1 MQIPI
6 ARPSL
11 GPEEAEAVNAV
22 LASGIIAEGPIT
34 RSFEY
39 EFATYCGAAHAVA
52 VNNGTA
58 ALHAALLAAGVGPG
72 DEVIV
77 PAFTFFAT
85 ASSVSMTGAK
95 PVFADVLR
103 DTCCIDPDSVYD
115 RITEKTKAIIGVHL
129 YGQPC
134 DAFLLREICSDRG
147 LIFIEDVAQAHGAE
161 INGAKVGSIGDLA
174 CFSFYATKNMA
185 TGEGGMVTTGSAE
198 LHNRLRRIINHG
210 QSEKYIHTEIG
221 YNYRMTDIAAAIG
234 RVQLSKL
241 DEFIRVRQENA
252 AYFNEHI
259 GVHGIITPV
268 VAPGR
273 SHVWH
278 QYVIRVTDDAPLSRE
293 GLMAYY
299 LKEKGIGSAI
309 HYPIPLHRQPVFT
322 LIGSERGITC
332 PVADELAETVL
343 SLPVHPGVG
352 AAERQYIVDSL
363 NKL

>member
-11 GPEEAEAVNAV
+11 GPEEAEAVTAV
-22 LASGIIAEGPIT
+22 LSSGIIAEGPVT
-34 RSFEY
+34 KTFEH
-39 EFATYCGAAHAVA
+39 EFAAYSGAAHAVA

-72 DEVIV
+72 DEVVV
-77 PAFTFFAT
+77 PAFSFFAT
-85 ASSVSMTGAK
+85 ASSVAMTGAK
-95 PVFADVLR
+95 PVFSDVLR
-103 DTCCIDPDSVYD
+103 DTYCIDPDSVYD
-115 RITEKTKAIIGVHL
+115 RITEQTKAVIGVHL

-134 DAFLLREICSDRG
+134 DAFVLRDICSDRG
-147 LIFIEDVAQAHGAE
+147 LIFIEDAAQAHGAM

-185 TGEGGMVTTGSAE
+185 TGEGGMVTTGSAD
-198 LHNRLRRIINHG
+198 LHERLRRIINHG

-241 DEFIRVRQENA
+241 DGFIRARQENA
-252 AYFNEHI
+252 LFFNEHI
-259 GVHGIITPV
+259 DAAGIITPI
-268 VAPGR
+268 VAQDR

-278 QYVIRVTDDAPLSRE
+278 QYAIRVTEDAPISRE
-293 GLMAYY
+293 ELITY
-299 LKEKGIGSAI
+299 LKEQGIGSAI
-309 HYPIPLHRQPVFT
+309 HYPVPLHRQPIFAG
-322 LIGSERGITC
+322 IGSDAGIAC
-332 PVADELAETVL
+332 PIADELAAQVL

-352 AAERQYIVDSL
+352 SAERQYIVDVL

>member
-11 GPEEAEAVNAV
+11 GHEETEAVYAV
-22 LASGIIAEGPIT
+22 LSSGIIAEGPVT
-34 RSFEY
+34 RSFEH
-39 EFATYCGAAHAVA
+39 EFATYCGAGHAVA

-58 ALHAALLAAGVGPG
+58 ALHAALLAGGVVPG

-85 ASSVSMTGAK
+85 ASSVAMTGAQ
-95 PVFADVLR
+95 PVFADVLL
-103 DTCCIDPDSVYD
+103 DTCCIDPDSVCD
-115 RITEKTKAIIGVHL
+115 RITDKTKAVIGVHL

-134 DAFLLREICSDRG
+134 DAFLLREICSDQE
-147 LIFIEDVAQAHGAE
+147 LLFIEDAAQAHGAM

-174 CFSFYATKNMA
+174 CFSFYATKNLA
-185 TGEGGMVTTGSAE
+185 TGEGGMVTTNSAE
-198 LHNRLRRIINHG
+198 LHDRLRRIINHG
-210 QSEKYIHTEIG
+210 QSGKYIHTEIG

-241 DEFIRVRQENA
+241 DEFIRARQENA
-252 AYFNEHI
+252 TFFNEHI
-259 GVHGIITPV
+259 DVPGIITPV
-268 VAPGR
+268 LAPGR

-278 QYVIRVTDDAPLSRE
+278 QYVVLVTEDAPLSRE
-293 GLMAYY
+293 ELITY
-299 LKEKGIGSAI
+299 LKEQGIGSAI
-309 HYPIPLHRQPVFT
+309 HYPVPLHRQPVFAG
-322 LIGSERGITC
+322 IGSDGGIEC
-332 PVADELAETVL
+332 PVADGLAEMVL

-363 NKL
+363 NRL

>member
-6 ARPSL
+6 ARPSI
-11 GPEEAEAVNAV
+11 GQEEQAAVASV
-22 LASGIIAEGPIT
+22 LASGIIAEGPVT
-34 RSFEY
+34 KTFEN
-39 EFATYCGAAHAVA
+39 EFAKYCGAAYAVA

-95 PVFADVLR
+95 PVFADVLQN
-103 DTCCIDPDSVYD
+103 TCCIDPASVPEL
-115 RITEKTKAIIGVHL
+115 ITPATKAVIGVHL

-134 DAFLLREICSDRG
+134 DAFVLREICSDQG
-147 LIFIEDVAQAHGAE
+147 LVFIEDAAQAHGAM

-174 CFSFYATKNMA
+174 CFSFYATKNLA
-185 TGEGGMVTTGSAE
+185 TGEGGMVTTGSVAF
-198 LHNRLRRIINHG
+198 HDRLRRIINHG

-241 DEFIRVRQENA
+241 DGFIQARQENA

-259 GVHGIITPV
+259 RVPGVLTPGI
-268 VAPGR
+268 APGCTP
-273 SHVWH
+273 VWH
-278 QYVIRVTDDAPLSRE
+278 QYAIRVTDDAPLSRE
-293 GLMAYY
+293 ALMAY

-309 HYPIPLHRQPVFT
+309 HYPVPLHRQPVY
-322 LIGSERGITC
+322 EAGITL
-332 PVADELAETVL
+332 PVAEELAASVL
-343 SLPVHPGVG
+343 SLPVHPAVG
-352 AAERQYIVDSL
+352 EAERKYIVDCL
-363 NKL
+363 NEVVS

>member
-11 GPEEAEAVNAV
+11 GPEEAEAVQAV
-22 LASGIIAEGPIT
+22 LTSGIIAEGHVT
-34 RSFEY
+34 RSFEH
-39 EFATYCGAAHAVA
+39 EFAAYCGVAHAVA
-52 VNNGTA
+52 INNGTA
-58 ALHAALLAAGVGPG
+58 ALHAALLAAGVGSG

-147 LIFIEDVAQAHGAE
+147 LLFIEDAAQAHGAS
-161 INGAKVGSIGDLA
+161 INGVKVGSIGDLA

-185 TGEGGMVTTGSAE
+185 TGEGGMVTTGSVD
-198 LHNRLRRIINHG
+198 LHERLRRIINHG

-241 DEFIRVRQENA
+241 NEFIRARQENA
-252 AYFNEHI
+252 TFFNEHI
-259 GVHGIITPV
+259 RVPGIITPI

-273 SHVWH
+273 AHVWH
-278 QYVIRVTDDAPLSRE
+278 QYVVLVTEDAPLSRE
-293 GLMAYY
+293 ELIVY
-299 LKEKGIGSAI
+299 LKEQGIGSAI
-309 HYPIPLHRQPVFT
+309 HYPVPLHRQPVFAS
-322 LIGSERGITC
+322 IGADGGIAC
-332 PVADELAETVL
+332 PVADELAEKVL
-343 SLPVHPGVG
+343 SLPVHPSIG

-363 NKL
+363 NRL